1 MNECWILS
9 NAFSASIDTLF
20 FFFSL
25 LIWLLLFSCWV
36 MSNSLGL
43 MDCSMPVFCPQ
54 LSPGVYSNSCP
65 FESAMLSNHLILCWL
80 LLLLPSIFPSIRVF
94 FSELALPIRWP
105 EYWRFSFSINPSN
118 EYSGFISFRID
129 WFDLFAA
136 RDSQQSSPAPQF
148 ESVNS
153 LVLSLM
159 VSHIHTWLLEKP

>member
-1 MNECWILS
+1 MVVVVYLLVHVQ
-9 NAFSASIDTLF
+9 LF
-20 FFFSL
+20 VTHVLQHASL
-25 LIWLLLFSCWV
+25 LSSTISWSLLKF
-36 MSNSLGL
+36 MS
-43 MDCSMPVFCPQ
+43 
-54 LSPGVYSNSCP
+54 

-105 EYWRFSFSINPSN
+105 EYWRFSFSFNRSN

-159 VSHIHTWLLEKP
+159 V